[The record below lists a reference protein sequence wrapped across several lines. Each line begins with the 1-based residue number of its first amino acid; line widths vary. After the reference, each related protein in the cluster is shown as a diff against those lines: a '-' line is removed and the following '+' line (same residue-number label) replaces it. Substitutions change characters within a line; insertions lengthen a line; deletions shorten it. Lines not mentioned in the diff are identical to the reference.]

1 MYLALAIMIF
11 NVLFYY
17 EFTNIYKNF
26 KLNLRFLFG
35 LVFNVLYRLYLKYK
49 LIRLD
54 RNIT

>member
-17 EFTNIYKNF
+17 EFKNIYKNF